1 MIIICKAASKL
12 ISESMERPLTSYEK
26 LKVSLHLFL
35 CRYVGGRDCEK
46 YRAQIE
52 FLHRAA
58 AQAAGKFQSSAEIEK
73 QKLSPVEK
81 KRIQKIIRGA
91 GQDRGRRS
99 R

>member
-58 AQAAGKFQSSAEIEK
+58 GQAARKFQSSAEIKK
-73 QKLSPVEK
+73 QKLSPADK
-81 KRIQKIIRGA
+81 KRILKTIRGSL
-91 GQDRGRRS
+91 QNQRRRS
-99 R
+99 L